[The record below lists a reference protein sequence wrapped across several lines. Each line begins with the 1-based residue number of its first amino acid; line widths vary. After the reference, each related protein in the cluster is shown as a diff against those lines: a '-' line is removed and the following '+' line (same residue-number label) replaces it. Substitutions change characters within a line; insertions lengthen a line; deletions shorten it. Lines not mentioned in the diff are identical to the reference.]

1 MLDTEAVL
9 ADVSQ
14 KVRIQWDEL
23 GLEAAAYTEV
33 AINETA
39 LMQPEEPMEIRL
51 NRPFL
56 YGVSTMEDLYLFV
69 GICTD
74 PS

>member
-9 ADVSQ
+9 SSVSQ
-14 KVRIQWDEL
+14 KVRIRWDEV

-33 AINETA
+33 AVNAA
-39 LMQPEEPMEIRL
+39 LLQPAEPVEIRL

-56 YGVSTMEDLYLFV
+56 YGISTMEDLYLFV